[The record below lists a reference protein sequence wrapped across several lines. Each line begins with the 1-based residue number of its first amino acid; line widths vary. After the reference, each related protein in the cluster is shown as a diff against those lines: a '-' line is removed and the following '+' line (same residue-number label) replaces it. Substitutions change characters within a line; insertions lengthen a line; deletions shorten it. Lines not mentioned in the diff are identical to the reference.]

1 MRTREMKVYE
11 VTIKKDDWVT
21 YRYVLLGYSIQ
32 EITHNLGQIL
42 NSDCKIIS
50 IKLKGEIER

>member
-1 MRTREMKVYE
+1 MKVYE